1 MGIFKD
7 CGCGCDGRK
16 QEEKLITSIIS
27 GLTFFVIANPETFRL
42 MRSIFGSR
50 IATPTG
56 CPSTVGLLLHTVVF
70 ILVVWGMMNLRP
82 EPPKK
87 KGGGSCGCAGGKKGE
102 KKLLTQP
109 DMVDAPNPEPGF
121 AERQIEL
128 QDSGVILGPIDISPQ
143 GTMFG

>member
-70 ILVVWGMMNLRP
+70 ILVVWGMMNIRG

-87 KGGGSCGCAGGKKGE
+87 KGSCGCAGGKKGE

-121 AERQIEL
+121 AERQVEL
-128 QDSGVILGPIDISPQ
+128 QDSGVILGSMDISPE
-143 GTMFG
+143 GTLFG

>member
-1 MGIFKD
+1 MGLFKD

-70 ILVVWGMMNLRP
+70 IFVVWGMMNIRP

-87 KGGGSCGCAGGKKGE
+87 KGSCGCAGGKKGE

-121 AERQIEL
+121 AERQVEL
-128 QDSGVILGPIDISPQ
+128 QDSGVILGSMDISPE
-143 GTMFG
+143 GTLFG